1 MYLVVEKQSS
11 EHLPDGSQVLRN
23 AHGDSVHY

>member
-11 EHLPDGSQVLRN
+11 EHLAEGPQVLCN
-23 AHGDSVHY
+23 AHSDIVHY